1 MLTLEQKKR
10 LELFLQDDA
19 GAGDAT
25 GSLIPEKQCVAEIVA
40 EEDCVLAG
48 VEESAFILELA
59 GLQATA
65 LKKEG
70 ERAKRHDAVIRCRGS
85 NRAVFLAERTSLNV
99 LARMAGVATL
109 CSKAAKIAS
118 DASGGKTRVAATR
131 KTLPGFNVFD
141 KKAAALG
148 GAQPHRANLS
158 DMVLFKTNELAYF
171 KNPKDAIAAAR
182 KTHGFSKKVEVE
194 VETIENAANA
204 AQACP
209 DIIMLDN
216 MDLRNAG
223 MAIAE
228 IRKHSKCLIEI
239 SGGVTL
245 ENLAQYAALKPDVI
259 SMGMLTQNA
268 PNTSFGMEIRK

>member
-25 GSLIPEKQCVAEIVA
+25 GSLAPEKQCVAEIVA

-65 LKKEG
+65 LKKDG

-99 LARMAGVATL
+99 LARMTGVATL
-109 CSKAAKIAS
+109 CAKASQIAS
-118 DASGGKTRVAATR
+118 KVSKGKTRVSATR
-131 KTLPGFNVFD
+131 KTLPGLNDFD

-148 GAQPHRANLS
+148 GADTHRRNLS

-171 KNPKDAIAAAR
+171 KSIADAVAVAR
-182 KTHGFSKKVEVE
+182 KAHGFSKKIEVE
-194 VETIENAANA
+194 AETIENAGKA
-204 AQACP
+204 ALAFP
-209 DIIMLDN
+209 DVIMLDN
-216 MDLRNAG
+216 MNLKDAG
-223 MAIAE
+223 KAVAE
-228 IRKHSKCLIEI
+228 IREKSDCKIEI
-239 SGGVTL
+239 SGGVNL

-259 SMGMLTQNA
+259 SMGLLTQKA
-268 PNTSFGMEIRK
+268 PSTSFGIEIRK